1 MISIVI
7 PLYNKEKSIATT
19 LESVLAQSYTNYE
32 VIVVD
37 DGSTDNSANV
47 VRELVN
53 DKIRLISKP
62 KGGVCSARNRGIQE
76 AKSQYVAFLDADDLW
91 EKDYLE
97 EQVKMIADFPV
108 AMMCGINYAE
118 TYQGKL
124 VRYLPTGLKVGYR
137 GYLTQ
142 YFDIPGRRSDLF
154 HSSAVVVNK
163 SVFEKV
169 GYFDERIRYGED
181 NDMWWRII
189 ATHPVAFYD
198 EYKAYYILDSENRAL
213 SKPHRLIYDVEYYV
227 DKFRTPMFKQN
238 KVFYR
243 WVNQQ
248 SAQWI
253 ARVLFTSPEDRK
265 DAYIAAAK
273 LDYREIKMKYWF
285 FFHMPYGIAKWLYL
299 TILRV
304 KSKNK

>member
-1 MISIVI
+1 MISIII
-7 PLYNKEKSIATT
+7 PLFNKEKSIQAT
-19 LESVLAQSYTNYE
+19 LESVCAQTYTDFE
-32 VIVVD
+32 VLVVN
-37 DGSTDNSANV
+37 DGSS
-47 VRELVN
+47 
-53 DKIRLISKP
+53 DKGADIATKYPDARICVINKEN
-62 KGGVCSARNRGIQE
+62 GGVCSARNRGIEE
-76 AKSQYVAFLDADDLW
+76 ATGEYVAFLDADDIW
-91 EKDYLE
+91 DKDYLA
-97 EQVKMIADFPV
+97 EQVKMIRDFPEA
-108 AMMCGINYAE
+108 AMWGINFAE
-118 TYQGKL
+118 MKDCKL
-124 VRYLPTGLKVGYR
+124 VRKLETSLPDGYR
-137 GYLTQ
+137 GYVEN
-142 YFDIPGRRSDLF
+142 YFQMPGRISDLYC
-154 HSSAVVVNK
+154 SSSVVIRRD
-163 SVFEKV
+163 VFDEV
-169 GYFDERIRYGED
+169 GAFDERVRYGED

-189 ATHPVAFYD
+189 ATHKVAFND
-198 EYKAYYILDSENRAL
+198 DYKVYYVLDAQNRAL

-227 DKFRTPMFKQN
+227 DKFQAPMFKQN

-243 WVNQQ
+243 WVNQR

>member
-1 MISIVI
+1 MISVVI
-7 PLYNKEKSIATT
+7 PLYNKEKSIAAT
-19 LESVLAQSYTNYE
+19 LESVCAQTYTDFE
-32 VIVVD
+32 VLVVN
-37 DGSTDNSANV
+37 DGSTDNGADIAAKYPDA
-47 VRELVN
+47 R
-53 DKIRLISKP
+53 IRVINKEN
-62 KGGVCSARNRGIQE
+62 GGVCSARNRGIQE
-76 AKSQYVAFLDADDLW
+76 AKSKYVAFLDADDLW
-91 EKDYLE
+91 ENDYLS
-97 EQVKMIADFPV
+97 EQVRMIEDFPEA
-108 AMMCGINYAE
+108 AMWGLNFAE
-118 TYQGKL
+118 MYQGKL
-124 VRYLPTGLKVGYR
+124 VRYLPSGYESGYR
-137 GYLTQ
+137 GYVED
-142 YFDIPGRRSDLF
+142 YFGMRGRRSDLYC
-154 HSSAVVVNK
+154 SSSVVIRRD
-163 SVFEKV
+163 VFDEV
-169 GYFDERIRYGED
+169 GAFDERVRYGED

-227 DKFRTPMFKQN
+227 DKFRSPMFRQN

-243 WVNQQ
+243 WVNQR

-285 FFHMPYGIAKWLYL
+285 FFHIPYGIAKWLYL

-304 KSKNK
+304 KSNNK